1 MSNLLLNATG
11 YGIVALGFLF
21 LFILLLA
28 AKQKTLQRSLL
39 LIASLTSA
47 IWACVAAL
55 AIHPVVELVLLP
67 IETLR
72 NISWLLLIMGT
83 LTVQTQW
90 HHFLRDD
97 PMVKRTLAA
106 LSFVL
111 IIELSSTLLF
121 WLPFRYLLLIHLGE
135 SAVGLWFIEQLYRR
149 TDKQDRWT
157 IKPITLGLGMTF
169 AYDFALYANGALT
182 NSIDNG
188 FLLARGWITIVTI
201 PLIAMTAR
209 RIKNWSTRIYVSRD
223 VVYSSTLLTIA
234 GGYLLLMAVAGY
246 YIRYLGENW
255 GSVAQYVFFAL
266 SALLLASLFTSE
278 SLRRKLKVFII
289 KHFYA
294 NKYEYREEWMKFA
307 AILEQNVHE
316 PYQIALDAIIQPF
329 DCEAGLL
336 VRVNGDKF
344 TNKTSYNLKAGYPEK
359 DEVLLPLAKAA
370 IEHQW
375 IIDIKQLTNHDTN
388 TPFTYDHQQVST
400 IRTFDY
406 IVPIINHSG
415 DSHVCFIS
423 KPHATE
429 SINWEDRDLMFA
441 ISKQLAVYLNLYH
454 TNQILAEN
462 QQFDAFNRM
471 SAFLAHDLKNVLAQL
486 QLLAKNAQKHKHNPE
501 FIEDAFDT
509 VDSAVERLSKV
520 VNHLKKKEMT
530 SHTGETFAV
539 DTLVKMSCHER
550 ENTLPTP
557 QFNGT
562 STQTFTMNTDK
573 ERFRNMILHLI
584 QNAQDAT
591 DDDGVVQV
599 TTSIKDNYYT
609 IEIKDNGCGMTDHFV
624 ETRLFKP
631 FDTTKGN
638 SGMGIGAYDARK
650 FIEQLGGF
658 IDVKSKEGQGSRFI
672 LYIPLSLQCSSS

>member
-28 AKQKTLQRSLL
+28 TKQKTLQRSLL

-47 IWACVAAL
+47 IWAGVAAF
-55 AIHPVVELVLLP
+55 AMHPLVALVLLP

-90 HHFLRDD
+90 RHFLHDD

-106 LSFVL
+106 LSLVL
-111 IIELSSTLLF
+111 VIELSSMLFF
-121 WLPFRYLLLIHLGE
+121 WLPFRYLLLIHLAE

-149 TDKQDRWT
+149 TDRQDRWA

-169 AYDFALYANGALT
+169 AYDFALYANSALT
-182 NSIDNG
+182 NNVDDG

-201 PLIAMTAR
+201 PLITMTAR
-209 RIKNWSTRIYVSRD
+209 RVKNWSTRIYVSRD

-234 GGYLLLMAVAGY
+234 GGYLLVMAIVGY

-255 GSVAQYVFFAL
+255 GSFAQYVFFAL
-266 SALLLASLFTSE
+266 SALLLASLFTSDA
-278 SLRRKLKVFII
+278 LRRKLKVFIT

-316 PYQIALDAIIQPF
+316 PYQIALNAIIQPF
-329 DCEAGLL
+329 DCESGLL
-336 VRVNGDKF
+336 AMVNGDKL
-344 TNKTSYNLKAGYPEK
+344 TNKTSYNLKAGYPET
-359 DEVLLPLAKAA
+359 DEILLPLAKAA

-375 IIDIKQLTNHDTN
+375 IIDIKQLINHDTN
-388 TPFTYDHQQVST
+388 NPFAYDHQQVST

-423 KPHATE
+423 NPHTTE

-462 QQFDAFNRM
+462 QQFDAFNQM
-471 SAFLAHDLKNVLAQL
+471 SAFLAHDLKNILAQL

-501 FIEDAFDT
+501 FIEDAFET
-509 VDSAVERLSKV
+509 VDSAIERLSKV
-520 VNHLKKKEMT
+520 VEHLRKKELT
-530 SHTGETFAV
+530 AQAGETFDV
-539 DTLVKMSCHER
+539 EPLVKASCAER
-550 ENTLPTP
+550 ANSEPIPEFHSQT
-557 QFNGT
+557 
-562 STQTFTMNTDK
+562 TQAFAINTDK
-573 ERFRNMILHLI
+573 EHFHNMLLHLI

-591 DDDGVVQV
+591 ESSGFVRVS
-599 TTSIKDNYYT
+599 TSVAEECYR
-609 IEIKDNGCGMTDHFV
+609 IEIRDNGCGMNEEFI
-624 ETRLFKP
+624 EKRLFKP

-638 SGMGIGAYDARK
+638 SGMGIGAYDAKK
-650 FIEQLGGF
+650 FIEQLGGY
-658 IDVKSKEGQGSRFI
+658 IDVQSELGKGTCFTLSIPFSRH
-672 LYIPLSLQCSSS
+672 CSR